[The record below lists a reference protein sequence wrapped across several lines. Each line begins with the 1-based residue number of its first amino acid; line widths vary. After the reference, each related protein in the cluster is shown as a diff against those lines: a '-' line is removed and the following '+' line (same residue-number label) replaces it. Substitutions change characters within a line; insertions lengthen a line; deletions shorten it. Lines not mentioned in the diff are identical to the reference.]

1 MQDRGAGH
9 EQISG
14 EGNAMITLHIYLQ
27 VTPAREAELAQLY
40 HDEYTPAITRQR
52 GFRSTAL
59 LRTYDT
65 ARAEA
70 IDARRDWTHEIDI
83 VFDTEEDRQTWAT
96 GPEHARVWPRVESL
110 CERITWQGFDI
121 LA

>member
-1 MQDRGAGH
+1 
-9 EQISG
+9 
-14 EGNAMITLHIYLQ
+14 MITLHIYLQ
-27 VTPAREAELAQLY
+27 VTPAREAELERLY
-40 HDEYTPAITRQR
+40 RDEYTPAITRQR

-65 ARAEA
+65 TRAEA

-83 VFDTEEDRQTWAT
+83 VFETEEDRQMWAV

-110 CERITWQGFDI
+110 CAHH
-121 LA
+121 LAGVRYPGLIHAPPLAALGVRR